1 MKQKIEELL
10 QKNPLS
16 KLFYTMA
23 SGISLGAIFSSP
35 GGVDHLL
42 NMLSLAAQNEITRYG
57 FLFAVAAFLHSGR
70 VKKEIRENFVG
81 LKNAIDG
88 VSMALRDD
96 LKKHG
101 DRLEKNSERLD
112 KIDLR
117 VTNLE
122 GTKQPIMVSEIKETA
137 NA

>member
-1 MKQKIEELL
+1 
-10 QKNPLS
+10 
-16 KLFYTMA
+16 MA